1 MIKKFAYIIGLA
13 VFLMLFLS
21 STCFAL
27 SPSSDTIYE
36 GIDVSDW
43 QGNINYSEV
52 KASGIDI
59 VYIKASQGTNI
70 TDPYFKTNYNNAKMN
85 DLKVGLYHFLT
96 ARTEEEAIEEAEY
109 FSSVISGTSPDCKL
123 AMDFENFG
131 NLTKDEINS
140 ISTTFLEKVKSLTN
154 KAVII
159 YSDAYNA
166 RNIFDSK
173 LANSY
178 PLWIAE
184 YDVSS
189 PSSNVNWNSW
199 VGFQYSDTGTIS
211 GIKGFV
217 DRDKFTDDILLGS
230 NDVITTTP
238 NNKNKI
244 EYYTVRS
251 GNTLSK
257 IASEFGTTVNEIA
270 GLNSIRNVNLI
281 YPGEVLKID
290 VTRNLDEIQS
300 NIYETNHIVYTIK
313 RGDTLTAIA
322 NRFGISIESIVR
334 LNNIKNPNLIYA
346 GERLRINN

>member
-1 MIKKFAYIIGLA
+1 M
-13 VFLMLFLS
+13 
-21 STCFAL
+21 
-27 SPSSDTIYE
+27 
-36 GIDVSDW
+36 
-43 QGNINYSEV
+43 QGHINYSEV

-85 DLKVGLYHFLT
+85 GLKVGLYHFLT
-96 ARTEEEAIEEAEY
+96 AQTEEEAIEEAKY

-131 NLTKDEINS
+131 NLTKDEINN
-140 ISTTFLEKVKSLTN
+140 ISTAFLEKVKALTN
-154 KAVII
+154 KDVVI
-159 YSDAYNA
+159 YSDASNA
-166 RNIFDSK
+166 RNIFDLE

-199 VGFQYSDTGTIS
+199 VGFQYTDTGTIS

-281 YPGEVLKID
+281 YPGEVLK
-290 VTRNLDEIQS
+290 
-300 NIYETNHIVYTIK
+300 
-313 RGDTLTAIA
+313 
-322 NRFGISIESIVR
+322 
-334 LNNIKNPNLIYA
+334 
-346 GERLRINN
+346 